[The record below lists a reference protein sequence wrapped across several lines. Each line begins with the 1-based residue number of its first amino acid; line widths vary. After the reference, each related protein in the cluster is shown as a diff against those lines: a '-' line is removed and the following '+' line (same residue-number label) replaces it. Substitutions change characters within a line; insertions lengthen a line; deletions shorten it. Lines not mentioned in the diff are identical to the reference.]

1 MKKTAAGLLGLIA
14 KTFTA
19 NSPTYSINDYWDE
32 AECPESL
39 LD

>member
-1 MKKTAAGLLGLIA
+1 MKKTAAGLLGLVA

-19 NSPTYSINDYWDE
+19 NSPSYTIVDTWDE
-32 AECPESL
+32 VECPESL